1 MRSRLLEYLEASTEP
16 SVIYA
21 PEDPVPVE
29 ETSEPVEPTVPNPQK
44 KILSDKLDKVG
55 DFQLDKSMPRN
66 DLLRQKRHWNI
77 MAENLKS
84 QYPNLGGQRGNQ
96 L

>member
-1 MRSRLLEYLEASTEP
+1 MRSRLLEFLEASTEP

-29 ETSEPVEPTVPNPQK
+29 ETTEPVVPEVPNPNK
-44 KILSDKLDKVG
+44 KLLSDKLDKVG
-55 DFQLDKSMPRN
+55 DFQLDQSMPR
-66 DLLRQKRHWNI
+66 DDMLKQKRHWNI
-77 MAENLKS
+77 MAENMRSK
-84 QYPNLGGQRGNQ
+84 YPNLGGQRANQ